1 MKLDNKEY
9 LAKCKERRDVY
20 MKDVEKS
27 IDEVGNSVQFEEMK
41 AKGREIHA
49 LEIIAEALISI
60 DDKIDKVIPYIE
72 CIPASINRR

>member
-9 LAKCKERRDVY
+9 LVRCKETRDTY
-20 MKDVEKS
+20 MEEVEKS

-49 LEIIAEALISI
+49 LEIIAETLISI
-60 DDKIDKVIPYIE
+60 YDKMCSQE
-72 CIPASINRR
+72 GINVDVRES